1 MTGPKIRAEV
11 RSRAQNTCEYVICI
25 RSDWG
30 EEKGRTGPL
39 VSRTDPRNS
48 ATVVCEMG
56 AYHWRQSSKLL
67 RATMKTKWGSC
78 NASAGT
84 IRLNSEL
91 AKKPRECLEYLV
103 VHEMVH
109 LLERTHNR
117 RFMSLMEHFMP
128 RWQSHRDLLN
138 PLPVRREKWVYC
150 VLTTTVP
157 CIDLI
162 VFPSRTT
169 VVLLYSCR
177 SPRAECQMR
186 AISQSARSRSTRY
199 TMRYGRKIIS
209 RILSSLYSGTTRPNS
224 GNSCRRSVSEIS
236 SIRRTSHG
244 SGYRVQ

>member
-1 MTGPKIRAEV
+1 
-11 RSRAQNTCEYVICI
+11 
-25 RSDWG
+25 
-30 EEKGRTGPL
+30 
-39 VSRTDPRNS
+39 
-48 ATVVCEMG
+48 
-56 AYHWRQSSKLL
+56 
-67 RATMKTKWGSC
+67 
-78 NASAGT
+78 
-84 IRLNSEL
+84 
-91 AKKPRECLEYLV
+91 
-103 VHEMVH
+103 
-109 LLERTHNR
+109 
-117 RFMSLMEHFMP
+117 MP

-236 SIRRTSHG
+236 SNPKDIARLGLSRAIKTTMSWMSSRAAG
-244 SGYRVQ
+244 DQISL